1 MRYWINSKNE
11 VLKPLNIGIIGA
23 GNVGSHLC
31 RAFSAAGHKI
41 TVFTR
46 RGALHLLEDVSNL
59 SWTERLD
66 NLKYG
71 NDFLF
76 ITVNDDS
83 IAEIAKKLK
92 NADGIILH
100 TSGSVDIDVLSTFS
114 NYGVF
119 YPLQS
124 FKTGLIFNYKEIPFF
139 IEANNIKNL
148 KKISNLAK
156 SITSRIIE
164 MSSEKRKQLHLSAVI
179 VNNFINHLYTLSRD
193 YLDDNNLNFR
203 YLLPL
208 IEETASRMEKYEP
221 SQIQTGPAKRNDVSI
236 MEEHAKMLNKHKDLQ
251 LIYRMMSESIKKR
264 HNES

>member
-1 MRYWINSKNE
+1 M
-11 VLKPLNIGIIGA
+11 LKPLNIGIIGV

-46 RGALHLLEDVSNL
+46 RGALHLLDDVSNL

-71 NDFLF
+71 YDFLF

-83 IAEIAKKLK
+83 ISEIAGKLK
-92 NADGIILH
+92 SADGIIMH
-100 TSGSVDIDVLSTFS
+100 TSGSIDIKVLSS
-114 NYGVF
+114 LANYGVF

-124 FKTGLIFNYKEIPFF
+124 FKTDLIFDYKEIPFF

-156 SITSRIIE
+156 SISSRIIE

-179 VNNFINHLYTLSRD
+179 VNNFTNHLYTLSRD
-193 YLDDNNLNFR
+193 YLNDNDLNFR
-203 YLLPL
+203 YLLP
-208 IEETASRMEKYEP
+208 IIQETASRMVNHEP
-221 SQIQTGPAKRNDVSI
+221 SKIQTGPAKRNDISI
-236 MEEHAKMLNKHKDLQ
+236 LEEHNKMLNKHKDLQ
-251 LIYRMMSESIKKR
+251 AVYKLMSESIKKR
-264 HNES
+264 HSKS